1 MMPSIWGTSLEEH
14 RALVLERL
22 LDAFAELVRER
33 GVEGTTLAAVAE
45 RAGLARSAIY
55 NHVRDKHDLV
65 LAHTERGLKKAAE
78 QLHASHD
85 TSQTADRR
93 LDHFVRT
100 AFHSWIAEPGA
111 SADLVSQLDEA
122 QRVRLFSHLA
132 PMTRMLRGIV
142 EAGIAEGTFRAA
154 PPDHLTGF
162 VSATLEGYRRSLSDD
177 ADADADEL
185 ADVVVALLLDGLS
198 GPS

>member
-1 MMPSIWGTSLEEH
+1 MPSIWGTSLEEH

-22 LDAFAELVRER
+22 LDAFADLVRER

-45 RAGLARSAIY
+45 RAGLARSAVY

-65 LAHTERGLKKAAE
+65 LAHTERGLRKAAE
-78 QLHASHD
+78 QLEASHD
-85 TSQTADRR
+85 ARLPADRR

-122 QRVRLFSHLA
+122 QRARLFAHLA
-132 PMTRMLRGIV
+132 PMTRMLHSIV
-142 EAGIAEGTFRAA
+142 EDGIAEGTFRAA
-154 PPDHLTGF
+154 SPDRLAGF
-162 VSATLEGYRRSLSDD
+162 VSATLEGYRRSLSGDMD
-177 ADADADEL
+177 PDEL
-185 ADVVVALLLDGLS
+185 ADDVVALLLDGLS
-198 GPS
+198 GRS